1 MSEDLPEADLIRH
14 VARALVDEP
23 EAVEVTT
30 AEDDRGLLL
39 ELRVADLDL
48 GKVIGRQGR
57 MARALRLLLTTAAAK
72 HGRHV
77 HLEIV
82 D

>member
-1 MSEDLPEADLIRH
+1 MDGPLEDLVLH

-23 EAVEVTT
+23 GAVSVTSSEQEQT
-30 AEDDRGLLL
+30 TVI
-39 ELRVADLDL
+39 ELRVARGDL

-57 MARALRLLLTTAAAK
+57 MARALRLLLAASSAK
-72 HGRHV
+72 LGKHS

-82 D
+82 G